1 MAGNADNYS
10 YDSEI
15 LLDNAKNLKSLTVP
29 AGYEY
34 LHINWNVDKYHLNEL
49 HMMGQ
54 KPRTNWTVPD
64 TYKVYV
70 GMKEAYENY
79 VADSNW
85 NTAELIPEGWE
96 FEWLA
101 VNVKRRGEF
110 AQTYIEM
117 TDADWSK
124 GIYVK
129 VTGALNET
137 DLKNIKKLTNLR
149 CLDLADATFDA
160 LPTSFLSNSPVKE
173 ITLPESL
180 NAISSDAFK
189 NCI

>member
-1 MAGNADNYS
+1 MCIRD
-10 YDSEI
+10 
-15 LLDNAKNLKSLTVP
+15 
-29 AGYEY
+29 
-34 LHINWNVDKYHLNEL
+34 
-49 HMMGQ
+49 
-54 KPRTNWTVPD
+54 R
-64 TYKVYV
+64 
-70 GMKEAYENY
+70 
-79 VADSNW
+79 
-85 NTAELIPEGWE
+85 
-96 FEWLA
+96 
-101 VNVKRRGEF
+101 
-110 AQTYIEM
+110 TYIEM

-160 LPTSFLSNSPVKE
+160 LPASFLSNSPVKE

-189 NCI
+189 NCRSLQKVIAGGVKIIGSSAFYNCEKLTDLDLSGVTNIQDNAFYGCKSFAPSVLCESLNYIGTVSYTHLTLPTN